1 MSETVVW
8 ILNPMHSQ
16 LHEFPKRVSVDV
28 DYKNNNYQ
36 CCVKYI
42 LDESTYLMSRLFHT
56 QQMKKKLRNN
66 KE

>member
-36 CCVKYI
+36 CCVKYM
-42 LDESTYLMSRLFHT
+42 LDESSFSHT
-56 QQMKKKLRNN
+56 TNEKKIAQQ
-66 KE
+66 

>member
-28 DYKNNNYQ
+28 DYKNNDYQ

-42 LDESTYLMSRLFHT
+42 LDESYFSHKNK
-56 QQMKKKLRNN
+56 MKKVLRKN

>member
-16 LHEFPKRVSVDV
+16 VHQFPKKVSVDV
-28 DYKNNNYQ
+28 NYLNGNYK

-42 LDESTYLMSRLFHT
+42 LHEDEFYKE
-56 QQMKKKLRNN
+56 KKVLHYN
-66 KE
+66 KNELDR